1 MYDQNKVLVDEMLLS
16 LLADLILVVGRDQQ
30 AKRPRKLPSRSFD
43 LEDTNK
49 KQYEGISARQEVTK
63 KEAEE
68 RVKEHAA
75 AGK

>member
-1 MYDQNKVLVDEMLLS
+1 MYGQNKVLVDEMLLS
-16 LLADLILVVGRDQQ
+16 LANLILVVGRDQ

-49 KQYEGISARQEVTK
+49 KQYEGIAARQEVTK
-63 KEAEE
+63 KKAEE
-68 RVKEHAA
+68 RVKEHAT